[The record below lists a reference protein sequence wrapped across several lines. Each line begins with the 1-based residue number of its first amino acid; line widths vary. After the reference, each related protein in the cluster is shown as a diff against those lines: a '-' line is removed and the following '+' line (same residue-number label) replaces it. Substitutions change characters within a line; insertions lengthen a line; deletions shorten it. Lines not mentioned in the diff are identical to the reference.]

1 MSDDLF
7 TTDAFLTALSKSE
20 VPSSRDDFASDFAEL
35 VDEVG
40 HDIPPAPLFVASRD
54 QKRRSG
60 WRGFIGAGL
69 VGAAASALVIAGV
82 GGAIFNS
89 QPGDAL
95 WAANKSLFGDHAA
108 VVELAST
115 LREADYARTRGDTD
129 GALALLEQA
138 HVLAAA
144 LENTQQEG
152 VDKPEEVPTQTV
164 TVTETPAPAPVE
176 EEPTPTST
184 EPQPTV
190 TVTDTVTVTAEP
202 VAPTSSIDV
211 APTLETGTVAP
222 APTTTPTHSPEIG
235 APPIID

>member
-7 TTDAFLTALSKSE
+7 TTDAFLTALSKGE
-20 VPSSRDDFASDFAEL
+20 VSADDDFASDFAGL

-40 HDIPPAPLFVASRD
+40 RDIPPAPLFLATGE
-54 QKRRSG
+54 QKR
-60 WRGFIGAGL
+60 L

-95 WAANKSLFGDHAA
+95 WSANQSLFGDHAT

-115 LREADYARTRGDTD
+115 LQEADAARTRGDTD
-129 GALALLEQA
+129 GALALLQQA

-144 LENTQQEG
+144 LGNTQQQADVE
-152 VDKPEEVPTQTV
+152 KPEEQPTHTV
-164 TVTETPAPAPVE
+164 TVTESPATPPTEKPA
-176 EEPTPTST
+176 PTST

-190 TVTDTVTVTAEP
+190 TVTETVTVTAGP
-202 VAPTSSIDV
+202 APTPTMNV

-222 APTTTPTHSPEIG
+222 APTTTPSHTPEIG

>member
-7 TTDAFLTALSKSE
+7 TTDAFLTALSKGE
-20 VPSSRDDFASDFAEL
+20 VSADDDFASDFAGL

-40 HDIPPAPLFVASRD
+40 RDIPPAPLFLATGE
-54 QKRRSG
+54 QKRATN
-60 WRGFIGAGL
+60 WRGLIGSGL

-95 WAANKSLFGDHAA
+95 WSANQSLFGDHAT

-115 LREADYARTRGDTD
+115 LQEADAARTRGDTD
-129 GALALLEQA
+129 GALALLQQA

-144 LENTQQEG
+144 LGNTQQQADVE
-152 VDKPEEVPTQTV
+152 KPEEQPTHTV
-164 TVTETPAPAPVE
+164 TVTESPATPPTEKPA
-176 EEPTPTST
+176 PTST

-190 TVTDTVTVTAEP
+190 TVTETVTVTAGP
-202 VAPTSSIDV
+202 APTPTMNV

-222 APTTTPTHSPEIG
+222 APTTTPSHTPEIG